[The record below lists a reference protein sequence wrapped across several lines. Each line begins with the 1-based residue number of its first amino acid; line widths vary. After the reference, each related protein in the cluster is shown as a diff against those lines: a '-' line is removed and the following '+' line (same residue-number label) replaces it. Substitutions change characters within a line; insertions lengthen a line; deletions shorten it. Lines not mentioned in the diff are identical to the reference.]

1 MKNKTRTTIITVV
14 TMIILVAAI
23 IIAFI
28 FVQKRLDSE
37 GNVKGSD
44 DSDVE
49 ELIKVDF
56 ENDYPPTAHEVLR
69 YYSRFLKCYY
79 NEKLSDEQVELLAEK
94 NHQLF
99 DEEVIKVNPL
109 PQYINNLK
117 NEIEQYKKN
126 KITMVNWNVQN
137 AADAKKEKKGD
148 NNIINLKASFFL
160 KSGKNYTKTYEVF
173 HLREDSDGNWKI
185 LSWEITNKF

>member
-109 PQYINNLK
+109 PQYTNNLK

-126 KITMVNWNVQN
+126 KITMVKWNVKN
-137 AADAKKEKKGD
+137 EADAKKEKKVD
-148 NNIINLKASFFL
+148 NNIIKLKASIFL
-160 KSGKNYTKTYEVF
+160 K
-173 HLREDSDGNWKI
+173 
-185 LSWEITNKF
+185 